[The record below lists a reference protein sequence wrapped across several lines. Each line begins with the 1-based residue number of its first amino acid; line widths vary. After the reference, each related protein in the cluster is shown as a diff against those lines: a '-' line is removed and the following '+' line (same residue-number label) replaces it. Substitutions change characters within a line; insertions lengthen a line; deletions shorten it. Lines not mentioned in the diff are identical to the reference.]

1 MSIIDKISY
10 LLKENNCNQSDL
22 LDYIGV
28 KRRATFTEWKNGTS
42 ASYKKYIN
50 KIAEFF
56 NVSTDYLL
64 NDKDSAIPKD
74 PTIPTEYQS
83 LINSYK
89 KLSKDNQRLLQDI
102 ITSMIDIQTA
112 NEKRSEIK
120 PITIRHSL
128 HKVSAGLGE
137 ALDDGD
143 NWEDIK
149 VISSPEVKM
158 ADYAITIDGE
168 SMSPD
173 FHTGDIVLVKEQ
185 PEIEIGQVGIFI
197 YNNEGYIKER
207 GKDYLISRNPEF
219 DNIIPTEDSQIICKG
234 LVLGIAER
242 VE

>member
-64 NDKDSAIPKD
+64 NDKE

-83 LINSYK
+83 LISSYQE
-89 KLSKDNQRLLQDI
+89 LSKDNQQLLKDI

-112 NEKRSEIK
+112 NEKRSEIEY
-120 PITIRHSL
+120 ITIDL
-128 HKVSAGLGE
+128 MINKVSAGTGYDLEGNEFEPIQIVKTPE
-137 ALDDGD
+137 A
-143 NWEDIK
+143 EI
-149 VISSPEVKM
+149 
-158 ADYAITIDGE
+158 ADYALKVEGE

-185 PEIEIGQVGIFI
+185 PEIKIGQVGIFI
-197 YNNEGYIKER
+197 YKNEGFIKER
-207 GKDYLISRNPEF
+207 GEDYLISRNPEF
-219 DNIIPTEDSQIICKG
+219 ENIIPTEGDQIICKG
-234 LVLGIAER
+234 LVLGIAEQ